1 MTKTM
6 FTQGLHSVP
15 GVFQFMVASYTFI
28 SWMSFESL
36 DKKLKMI
43 YMLVEY
49 LETSGNIRLIR
60 QQCARYSQNKGLLVY
75 TFRLL
80 IDPVLLT
87 EVNAELGNSLLN
99 SPNDVIFLVKEV
111 VFQIVTLLELLPS
124 DVTFPQISVII
135 RLNQLPSLCQS
146 NTIQSST
153 DLSRL
158 SSIHGFVQFT
168 GIVIGMTAPSKYTQ
182 STKYRCPDEECE
194 GHHGNQFIRVHVTG
208 ASETQ
213 TIRSD
218 FSCTFCWRRLEE
230 EKSCRYLSE
239 KMVIEVVPDK
249 LDSCGEPNSYR
260 IQAIPVYLRDDIT
273 RGVELGEKY
282 NVIGLIRKDIMG
294 ENIMLAIEANNIM
307 KVTSETIPKFSTEIP
322 KNITDLY
329 EDCKSSPWSFVL
341 NLAYSFADQIC
352 PPGTYI
358 RLKMCILLSLVTLLD
373 KQDNGYPLH
382 LLAVGQDTLLIHRLL
397 MYGKQFAVKTCN
409 HTSTNHMSGK
419 VTCDK
424 YESSPYFIEAGSF
437 HLAKN
442 GVCYIGDIER
452 YKKSTKEQIQ
462 SGLGQRKFSI
472 DISSRYT
479 GGLPQQLEETL
490 SCHVWGYTQPFKQR
504 QSNDPFKGLNIND
517 SSNTLLECFS
527 VVHFTDYGSSNT
539 NEQVYLQCAHHQ
551 LTLAMGHNLKSN
563 ISDEN
568 FHKFLRYVKSICP
581 KMTEECEGLLHGY
594 YLASRKT
601 RSSESN
607 SKVPVS
613 ALKTLYSLSMSHA
626 RLSLRSEITVEDGLM
641 AIWIYEESLTE
652 RLGHSL
658 LSLQPCPHVQH
669 DNKHQYL
676 GKENDHM
683 MRQFHVNLIRFCNN
697 QQLREE

>member
-1 MTKTM
+1 
-6 FTQGLHSVP
+6 
-15 GVFQFMVASYTFI
+15 
-28 SWMSFESL
+28 MSFESL

-49 LETSGNIRLIR
+49 LETSGNIRLIK

-75 TFRLL
+75 TFKLL

-307 KVTSETIPKFSTEIP
+307 KVTSETIPKFF
-322 KNITDLY
+322 N
-329 EDCKSSPWSFVL
+329 
-341 NLAYSFADQIC
+341 
-352 PPGTYI
+352 
-358 RLKMCILLSLVTLLD
+358 
-373 KQDNGYPLH
+373 
-382 LLAVGQDTLLIHRLL
+382 
-397 MYGKQFAVKTCN
+397 
-409 HTSTNHMSGK
+409 
-419 VTCDK
+419 
-424 YESSPYFIEAGSF
+424 
-437 HLAKN
+437 
-442 GVCYIGDIER
+442 
-452 YKKSTKEQIQ
+452 
-462 SGLGQRKFSI
+462 
-472 DISSRYT
+472 
-479 GGLPQQLEETL
+479 
-490 SCHVWGYTQPFKQR
+490 
-504 QSNDPFKGLNIND
+504 
-517 SSNTLLECFS
+517 
-527 VVHFTDYGSSNT
+527 
-539 NEQVYLQCAHHQ
+539 
-551 LTLAMGHNLKSN
+551 
-563 ISDEN
+563 
-568 FHKFLRYVKSICP
+568 
-581 KMTEECEGLLHGY
+581 
-594 YLASRKT
+594 
-601 RSSESN
+601 
-607 SKVPVS
+607 
-613 ALKTLYSLSMSHA
+613 
-626 RLSLRSEITVEDGLM
+626 
-641 AIWIYEESLTE
+641 
-652 RLGHSL
+652 
-658 LSLQPCPHVQH
+658 
-669 DNKHQYL
+669 
-676 GKENDHM
+676 
-683 MRQFHVNLIRFCNN
+683 
-697 QQLREE
+697 